1 MSEEKKEKKSKLPI
15 IIIAV
20 LVIVLLGGA
29 GFGYYYV
36 QNIKKAAKPAV
47 VLTEYSLGEFLAN
60 LADEGGKK
68 YLKVN
73 IVLTYD
79 GTNKKLAEELA
90 KKQNDLK
97 DATLSVLRSK
107 KSSDLT
113 VKGSED
119 LKVEL
124 INRYGTILQDGKV
137 IKIVFTNFLM
147 Q

>member
-15 IIIAV
+15 IIIGV
-20 LVIVLLGGA
+20 LVLVLIGFA
-29 GFGYYYV
+29 GFGYYYI
-36 QNIKKAAKPAV
+36 QNVKKEAKPAV
-47 VLTEYSLGEFLAN
+47 VLTEYPLGEFLAN

-79 GTNKKLAEELA
+79 GTNKKLAEELG

-97 DATLSVLRSK
+97 DATLSVLRAK
-107 KSSDLT
+107 KTTDLT
-113 VKGSED
+113 VKGAED
-119 LKVEL
+119 LKIEL
-124 INRYGTILQDGKV
+124 ITRYGSILQDGKILKV
-137 IKIVFTNFLM
+137 VFTSFLT

>member
-1 MSEEKKEKKSKLPI
+1 MSEEKKVKKSKLPI
-15 IIIAV
+15 IIIGV
-20 LVIVLLGGA
+20 LVLALIGGA
-29 GFGYYYV
+29 GFGYYYI
-36 QNIKKAAKPAV
+36 QNIKKESKPAV
-47 VLTEYSLGEFLAN
+47 VPTEYSLGEFLAN

-107 KSSDLT
+107 KSTDLT

-124 INRYGTILQDGKV
+124 ITRYGTILQDGKI
-137 IKIVFTNFLM
+137 IKIVFTNFLT

>member
-1 MSEEKKEKKSKLPI
+1 MSEEKKAKKSKLPI

-20 LVIVLLGGA
+20 LVLVLLGGA
-29 GFGYYYV
+29 GFGYYYI
-36 QNIKKAAKPAV
+36 QNIKKESKPAV
-47 VLTEYSLGEFLAN
+47 VPTEYALGEFLAN

-107 KSSDLT
+107 KSTDLT

-124 INRYGTILQDGKV
+124 ITRYGTILQDGKV

>member
-1 MSEEKKEKKSKLPI
+1 MSEEKKVKKSKLPI

-20 LVIVLLGGA
+20 LVLVLVGGA
-29 GFGYYYV
+29 AFGYYYV

-60 LADEGGKK
+60 LSDEGGKK

-73 IVLTYD
+73 IVVTYD

>member
-1 MSEEKKEKKSKLPI
+1 MSEEKKVKKSKLPI

-20 LVIVLLGGA
+20 LVLVLVGGA

-60 LADEGGKK
+60 LSDEGGKK

-73 IVLTYD
+73 IVVTYD

>member
-1 MSEEKKEKKSKLPI
+1 MSEEKKVKKSKLPI

-20 LVIVLLGGA
+20 LVLVLVGGA
-29 GFGYYYV
+29 AFGYYYV
-36 QNIKKAAKPAV
+36 QNIKKESKPAV

-60 LADEGGKK
+60 LSDEGGKK

-73 IVLTYD
+73 IVVTYD

>member
-1 MSEEKKEKKSKLPI
+1 MSEEKKVKKSKLPI

-20 LVIVLLGGA
+20 LVLVLLGGA

-47 VLTEYSLGEFLAN
+47 VPTEYSLGEFLAN

-68 YLKVN
+68 YLKVSM
-73 IVLTYD
+73 VLTYD

-124 INRYGTILQDGKV
+124 INRYGTILQDGKI